1 MKNTSKTDEKFIKET
16 IAESISVKQKMGVQ
30 LYSTISQISKC
41 ISESLL
47 KNGTIYLFGNGGSAA
62 DSQHI
67 AAEFIGRFARE
78 RKPLPAEALTT
89 NTSAITAIG
98 NDYDFSEIFARQV
111 KARVQPKDIVVGIS
125 TSGASVNVINGLKA
139 AKKIGAKTVGF
150 TGAKAVQM
158 QSLTDYCLCIP
169 SKSTPRIQE
178 SHILAWHIICELVE
192 ASVIKKL

>member
-1 MKNTSKTDEKFIKET
+1 MKNISKTDEKFIKET

-67 AAEFIGRFARE
+67 AAEFVGRFARE

-98 NDYDFSEIFARQV
+98 NDYNFSEIFARQV

-150 TGAKAVQM
+150 TGAKAALM